1 MMRSPIR
8 LFALVVPL
16 CAFVVSLGASPVRA
30 AGEGEP
36 PANADITPA
45 KGVIDVKGH
54 LGWHIN
60 TDYRWRIQLA
70 DGTKFDKEKNPD
82 RFEFD
87 AADDKLGGP
96 AHVRV
101 HAPSGAVLI
110 SGAVCST
117 GSGQC
122 ESFSKVPLT
131 VP

>member
-87 AADDKLGGP
+87 AADAIAGEEVACRRGG
-96 AHVRV
+96 AAEGV
-101 HAPSGAVLI
+101 A
-110 SGAVCST
+110 
-117 GSGQC
+117 GSAR
-122 ESFSKVPLT
+122 
-131 VP
+131 